1 MSDDQGGQQSGQAG
15 DGTDRLR
22 ITEADVS
29 GADIDQRV
37 EAMAEA
43 QKVALVRTVG
53 TAPSSGGSS
62 TLRAILVLT
71 GGGAVGGLLAFLG
84 TKALDVL
91 PVTSDLVAENSFFS
105 NMSFTFMLALFIGA
119 GVSLADVA
127 LNRSWAKLGN
137 VAVIALPAA
146 VGGALVMGLI
156 AHFFYSTA
164 IDWLYSSAFDQLL
177 GGELTEA
184 EVEDY
189 VLLRLHPIRGLAWLL
204 VGVSAGI
211 AAGAA
216 ARSWRRLAL
225 AATGGAIGG
234 FLGGFVF
241 DFIATSDSNEW
252 IAQAVGIVLLG
263 TLIGTATGLIEQATK
278 SRWIEIASGG
288 LAGKQF
294 ILYKQDIT
302 LGSSP
307 SADITL
313 IKDASIAPIAAM
325 LQVRGQ
331 GCSVSVAPGTGPV
344 LVNGTQVAGSA
355 AVGDMDLVTI
365 GATQVRFRERAS
377 SGKTP
382 GALRA

>member
-1 MSDDQGGQQSGQAG
+1 MSDQQGNQGA
-15 DGTDRLR
+15 DRLR
-22 ITEADVS
+22 ITEDDVAGS
-29 GADIDQRV
+29 DIDRRV

-53 TAPSSGGSS
+53 DAPTSSGSS
-62 TLRAILVLT
+62 TLRSILVLT
-71 GGGAVGGLLAFLG
+71 AGGAVGGLLAFLG
-84 TKALDVL
+84 TKVIDIL
-91 PVTSDLVAENSFFS
+91 PGISDLAAENSFFS

-127 LNRSWAKLGN
+127 LNRSWAKLGK
-137 VAVIALPAA
+137 VAAIALPAA
-146 VGGALVMGLI
+146 VAAALVMGLI
-156 AHFFYSTA
+156 AHFFYSAATE
-164 IDWLYSSAFDQLL
+164 WLFNSAFDQVLT
-177 GGELTEA
+177 GELTES

-189 VLLRLHPIRGLAWLL
+189 ITLRLHPIRGLAWLL

-216 ARSWRRLAL
+216 AKSWKRLAL

-234 FLGGFVF
+234 FLGGFLF
-241 DFIATSDSNEW
+241 DFIATSESNEW

-307 SADITL
+307 AADITL
-313 IKDASIAPIAAM
+313 IKDTAIAPIAAM
-325 LQVRGQ
+325 LQIRGT
-331 GCSVSVAPGTGPV
+331 GCIVTAAPGTQGV
-344 LVNGTQVAGSA
+344 LVNGVQVTTNAQ
-355 AVGDMDLVTI
+355 VTDMDIVTI
-365 GATQVRFRERAS
+365 GGTQVRFRERAS
-377 SGKTP
+377 ASKTP